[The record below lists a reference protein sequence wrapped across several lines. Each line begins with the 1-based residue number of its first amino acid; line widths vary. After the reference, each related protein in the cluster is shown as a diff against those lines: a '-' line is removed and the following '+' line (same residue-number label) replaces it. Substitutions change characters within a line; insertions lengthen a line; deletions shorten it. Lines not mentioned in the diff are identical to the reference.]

1 MRIQR
6 ITGKLLIAAL
16 VWMSAALPGVQISSA
31 EMPPAQAVVEDHANN
46 STVTEDTYQPSSLL
60 WQVGEQ
66 DNSSAEFT
74 VYQDVYSENINL
86 PVNPLNWNTIS
97 RGMKL
102 DRNAAM
108 ELSFNLTEVPLNG
121 VEFSFKV
128 LDASTAIP
136 QLAVFTNGS
145 FSGLIQITGLND
157 GETPLRTHGKKP
169 IDSTFPQ
176 NS

>member
-6 ITGKLLIAAL
+6 ITGKLLIAVL
-16 VWMSAALPGVQISSA
+16 VWMSASLPGARISSA
-31 EMPPAQAVVEDHANN
+31 EMPPAQVIVEEHVNK
-46 STVTEDTYQPSSLL
+46 STVTEDTYQPSPLL

-66 DNSSAEFT
+66 DDSSAEFT
-74 VYQDVYSENINL
+74 VYQDVYSENITL

-108 ELSFNLTEVPLNG
+108 ELSFNLTEVPLYG

-136 QLAVFTNGS
+136 QLAVFTNGG

-157 GETPLRTHGKKP
+157 GETPPYEHMERNL
-169 IDSTFPQ
+169 
-176 NS
+176 

>member
-16 VWMSAALPGVQISSA
+16 VWMSASLPGAPISSA
-31 EMPPAQAVVEDHANN
+31 EMPPAQVVVEEHANN
-46 STVTEDTYQPSSLL
+46 TTVTEDTYQPSPLL

-74 VYQDVYSENINL
+74 VYQDVYSENITL

-108 ELSFNLTEVPLNG
+108 ELSFNLTDVPPM
-121 VEFSFKV
+121 V
-128 LDASTAIP
+128 
-136 QLAVFTNGS
+136 
-145 FSGLIQITGLND
+145 
-157 GETPLRTHGKKP
+157 
-169 IDSTFPQ
+169 
-176 NS
+176 